1 MPTLA
6 ELRAQS
12 GPQPLPRKTVAVT
25 LVEGQHLLAE
35 MEELTQEAMD
45 LTREKN
51 NLEKDISRR
60 NADGERTGAPRKAGE
75 GAADV
80 RRLEEVE
87 SRLAAIEQRSE
98 ELVDGLAE
106 FQGEVGIVGFTGG
119 KWEQFKEDHPPR
131 EDNVADNRYAL
142 GYCDSAALFGA
153 LGKFVKSWGG
163 EELSPSDWGDW
174 LAERITYADR
184 RDLVT
189 EIVGLHEK
197 KINRA
202 PKSRSASPTTSPSET
217 G

>member
-35 MEELTQEAMD
+35 IEELTQEAVD
-45 LTREKN
+45 LTREKHK
-51 NLEKDISRR
+51 LESEITRR
-60 NADGERTGAPRKAGE
+60 NADGERTGAPRKSGE
-75 GAADV
+75 GAADA
-80 RRLEEVE
+80 RRLSEVE
-87 SRLAAIEQRSE
+87 DRLTAIEKRSE

-106 FQGEVGIVGFTGG
+106 FQGDVGLVGFTGG

-131 EDNVADNRYAL
+131 EDNAADKRYAL
-142 GYCDSAALFGA
+142 GFCDSSALFAALGQ
-153 LGKFVKSWGG
+153 FVKAWGG
-163 EELSPSDWGDW
+163 EELAATDWADW
-174 LAERITYADR
+174 LSERITYADR

-202 PKSRSASPTTSPSET
+202 PKSRSASPTTSPSAT